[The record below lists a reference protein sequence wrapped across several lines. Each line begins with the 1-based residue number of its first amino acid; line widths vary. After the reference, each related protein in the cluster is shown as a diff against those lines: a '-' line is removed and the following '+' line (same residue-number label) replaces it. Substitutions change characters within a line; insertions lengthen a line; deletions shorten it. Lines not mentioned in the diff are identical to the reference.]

1 MRVLLSVIAALVA
14 YPTGAPSDMCT
25 SPPGKPEHG
34 SADFTAGTGD
44 YLIVVKGSDGVEVSQ
59 VAAGEQYTVEV
70 SGSPFEGALLH
81 ASAGTLAP
89 SGDGFQMTG
98 ACVTHTSRDAKD
110 VLTATWTAPASGTTA
125 TLQANVVV
133 SHQVFHGG
141 GAIKLDVTVTGGT
154 PTEAPPAGDT
164 TTVEAVAS
172 GVAAFSMVTAL
183 GLAVLC

>member
-98 ACVTHTSRDAKD
+98 ACVTHTTDADKTKL
-110 VLTATWTAPASGTTA
+110 VATWTAPTTGA
-125 TLQANVVV
+125 TTTFQANVVV
-133 SHQVFHGG
+133 STATFYGG
-141 GAIKLDVTVTGGT
+141 GAIKADVVITTGNTTTADPGT
-154 PTEAPPAGDT
+154 TTEATA
-164 TTVEAVAS
+164 AS
-172 GVAAFSMVTAL
+172 GAV
-183 GLAVLC
+183 GLAVAAVPVLALVW